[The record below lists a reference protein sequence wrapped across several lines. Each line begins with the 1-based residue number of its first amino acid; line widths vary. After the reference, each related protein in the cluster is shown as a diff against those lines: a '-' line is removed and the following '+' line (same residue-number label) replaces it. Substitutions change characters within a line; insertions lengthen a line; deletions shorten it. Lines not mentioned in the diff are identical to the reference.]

1 MHEMRQKEDSMKVRI
16 ELWIFVQHPVK
27 FCLRKIMRTLCELL
41 IHQKML
47 NTKRLNVI
55 LKKSF
60 INWKM
65 KNRSIHI
72 QFAVSNN
79 KLTIMKPAV
88 LNQIGKNIDRNI
100 TPLLNLRPNIVLTP
114 KSIPCMDS
122 LTTTDC

>member
-1 MHEMRQKEDSMKVRI
+1 
-16 ELWIFVQHPVK
+16 
-27 FCLRKIMRTLCELL
+27 
-41 IHQKML
+41 
-47 NTKRLNVI
+47 
-55 LKKSF
+55 
-60 INWKM
+60 M